1 MGLMPT
7 YVFEDKLSGEQFEEF
22 LSISSKANFLK
33 NYPNIKQR
41 ITTVNIISGARVSTG
56 KLGGFKEVLQRVG
69 EANPGSHVDKAHTT
83 RTSKRVAT
91 DKIAKKHGVTDV

>member
-1 MGLMPT
+1 MPT
-7 YVFEDKLSGEQFEEF
+7 YEFENTETGEVFERF
-22 LSISSKANFLK
+22 LSISGKANFLK

-41 ITTVNIISGARVSTG
+41 ITTVNIISGTRVGSG

-69 EANPGSHVDKAHTT
+69 EANPGSAVDRAHNT

-91 DKIAKKHGVTDV
+91 DTIAQKHGMKKDV

>member
-1 MGLMPT
+1 MPT
-7 YVFEDKLSGEQFEEF
+7 YEFENTETGEVFERF

-41 ITTVNIISGARVSTG
+41 ITTVNVISGIRPSTG

-69 EANPGSHVDKAHTT
+69 EANPGSAVDKAHNT
-83 RTSKRVAT
+83 RTSKQVAT
-91 DKIAKKHGVTDV
+91 DKVAKKHGVKNV

>member
-1 MGLMPT
+1 MPT
-7 YVFEDKLSGEQFEEF
+7 YEFENTETGEVFERF
-22 LSISSKANFLK
+22 LSISGKANFLK

-41 ITTVNIISGARVSTG
+41 ITTVNIISGARVSTR

-69 EANPGSHVDKAHTT
+69 ENTPGSHVDREFNT
-83 RTSKRVAT
+83 RTSKQVVT